1 MNIILHGKV
10 ISEKID
16 PQTDRKYTTNRCSN
30 SERDEMNRCEKDA
43 QSYWEVG
50 DIDEV
55 SVFHCIC
62 SYIFFFEKFLYSKEY
77 TNKKVLL
84 L

>member
-10 ISEKID
+10 SSEKID
-16 PQTDRKYTTNRCSN
+16 PQTDRKYTTNKCSN
-30 SERDEMNRCEKDA
+30 SEREEMNRCEKDA

-62 SYIFFFEKFLYSKEY
+62 SYFFFEKFLYSKEY